1 MFQKKTRKICQHDK
15 KYAKICN
22 YLPMKDKPWQSHFF
36 YSKIFH
42 NLKMRKSTKK
52 IERCQAGNQRETK
65 KGANTP
71 FLAKQVSQV
80 MIKRSPTTQV
90 PAAARHAPL
99 IPANFL
105 GRSLF
110 FVQHLLLQIPLPATG
125 PSMIRDKFRYKRT
138 NQDL

>member
-1 MFQKKTRKICQHDK
+1 MKK
-15 KYAKICN
+15 N
-22 YLPMKDKPWQSHFF
+22 
-36 YSKIFH
+36 
-42 NLKMRKSTKK
+42 TKK
-52 IERCQAGNQRETK
+52 IERCQAGNQREAK

-71 FLAKQVSQV
+71 FQTNQVGQV
-80 MIKRSPTTQV
+80 MTKDHPEFLT
-90 PAAARHAPL
+90 PAAAKHAPL

-105 GRSLF
+105 GLSLF